1 MGRTIRNKND
11 YSFVIFAD
19 YRYDLVDHSSR
30 LPEWIQQVSFSTQ
43 FDVATSSCPPQ
54 SLGGDGRD
62 HSAHVL

>member
-30 LPEWIQQVSFSTQ
+30 LPEWIQQVPIPIP
-43 FDVATSSCPPQ
+43 FDLATHSCPSQ
-54 SLGGDGRD
+54 SLGGDGSD